1 MTKQRSTIGRQF
13 GLAKL
18 DSRGLAVLI
27 AGICAGGST
36 LTLAADQPALPDRL
50 SGLLNDYT
58 PASVT
63 GGPYEMRGEWVLDL
77 RGKSGMADFSAAMNM
92 ETSDW
97 GITKGIVNPD
107 EPMTRGAHT
116 HHITLTKA
124 TVSHDTSV
132 CPAFAPATSGGFV
145 VTGPANITGNGSPA
159 PFQTG
164 GKPLSTVQICITGG
178 SRVKLSNF
186 TLTLVV
192 PATGHFGT
200 YAIHGVVTCTSPNR
214 DGKQLLCGEDSGPHG
229 DGHDGGPN
237 GGQWPGSF
245 GGGDAHHH

>member
-1 MTKQRSTIGRQF
+1 MTKQRSTIARRSKR
-13 GLAKL
+13 ATR

-36 LTLAADQPALPDRL
+36 LTSAADQPSLPDRL

-58 PASVT
+58 PASVS

-77 RGKSGMADFSAAMNM
+77 RGKYGTADFSAAMNM

-145 VTGPANITGNGSPA
+145 VTGPANVTGNGSPA

-164 GKPLSTVQICITGG
+164 GRPPSTVQICITGG
-178 SRVKLSNF
+178 STVKLSNF
-186 TLTLVV
+186 TLTFVG

-200 YAIHGVVTCTSPNR
+200 FAIHGVVTCTSPNP
-214 DGKQLLCGEDSGPHG
+214 DGKQLLCGEHSDSR
-229 DGHDGGPN
+229 D
-237 GGQWPGSF
+237 
-245 GGGDAHHH
+245 DAHAGGANGQ

>member
-1 MTKQRSTIGRQF
+1 MTKHNGR
-13 GLAKL
+13 GIAALL
-18 DSRGLAVLI
+18 
-27 AGICAGGST
+27 AGICAGASA
-36 LTLAADQPALPDRL
+36 LTLAADQPPLPDRL

-97 GITKGIVNPD
+97 GISKGIVNPD

-124 TVSHDTSV
+124 VVSHDTSV

-145 VTGPANITGNGSPA
+145 VTGPAHVTGNGSPA

-164 GKPLSTVQICITGG
+164 GRPPSTVQICITGG
-178 SRVKLSNF
+178 STVKLSNF
-186 TLTLVV
+186 TLTFVG

-214 DGKQLLCGEDSGPHG
+214 EGKQLLCGHSSDAHDHEHG
-229 DGHDGGPN
+229 QPWR
-237 GGQWPGSF
+237 GGQ
-245 GGGDAHHH
+245 